1 MFKRERGNWA
11 LYRQRF
17 GLSNADEIDLHFGR
31 RDPHEYRW
39 YDEVMADI
47 EELVRKALRTAQE
60 NGRSYVMFVHGW
72 STSRPGKMTARSTVR
87 GFMRSKEATPFIV
100 RAACIQHE
108 TVFVAKVKQK
118 PSLVMATA
126 AGEPSLPAR
135 SGGEADQ
142 RLAVA
147 PPSA

>member
-72 STSRPGKMTARSTVR
+72 SNFSPGKDDRPVDGAGFHAVKR
-87 GFMRSKEATPFIV
+87 GNAVHREGG
-100 RAACIQHE
+100 
-108 TVFVAKVKQK
+108 
-118 PSLVMATA
+118 LY
-126 AGEPSLPAR
+126 PA
-135 SGGEADQ
+135 
-142 RLAVA
+142 
-147 PPSA
+147 